1 MPSVGWIDAVASFAC
16 CNRALGN
23 NRITHWIVIAHPD
36 GTGQPLLG
44 REHGAARVAFASVP
58 VPGGQPARDLAANS
72 AHELGAGNR
81 RSAAPLPCVS
91 VLIPHFEHLVAGSQV
106 S

>member
-1 MPSVGWIDAVASFAC
+1 MPSVGRIDPVASFAC

-23 NRITHWIVIAHPD
+23 NRITHRIVIAHPD

-81 RSAAPLPCVS
+81 RSAAHLPYVS
-91 VLIPHFEHLVAGSQV
+91 GLIPHTEYSYAESQV